1 MSTPTHVRA
10 LRNAPVRSQWTHA
23 RTQMAVAIERAA
35 SRALDHTAHA
45 FNATSHHRHDVLAVL
60 ADAIVCRV
68 FDGVDADLVLYA
80 WTPEAP
86 SLLSALRHELLCGR
100 SRREWS
106 ATDLLQSVTAVE
118 RLSAALEGDVAVRF
132 AQQFSGR
139 DAQQRLVEVAHDMR
153 SPLNAI
159 LLLVERMQQGHGGSV
174 SNTQQRHLALVYS
187 AAFELASM
195 ANDLM
200 DVARGGARLLAEPP
214 RAFSISHVLRSVR
227 DVVQPVAGERRLSLR
242 FSSPPSDQRLGQES
256 ALQRVLLNLT
266 TNALKFTTI
275 GSVTVEVQQC
285 IDPNA
290 LLFVVEDTGRGMPPS
305 QLDDIFKS
313 ISVPRTASPESFSAD
328 GLGLALCRKLVTAMR
343 GELVVESRVDHG
355 TRFTFS
361 LMLPV
366 VQRHSRDL

>member
-10 LRNAPVRSQWTHA
+10 LRNAPVRMHWTNA
-23 RTQMAVAIERAA
+23 RTQMAAAIERAA
-35 SRALDHTAHA
+35 ALALDHTPHA
-45 FNATSHHRHDVLAVL
+45 FNAAGHNTHDVLSVL

-68 FDGVDADLVLYA
+68 FDGIDADLALYV

-86 SLLSALRHELLCGR
+86 SLLAALRHELLCGD

-106 ATDLLQSVTAVE
+106 ATDLLQSVTAIE
-118 RLSAALEGDVAVRF
+118 RLSAALQVDAAVQF
-132 AQQFSGR
+132 AQQLSGR

-159 LLLVERMQQGHGGSV
+159 LLLVERMQQGHGGALHA
-174 SNTQQRHLALVYS
+174 TQQHHLSLVYS
-187 AAFELASM
+187 AAFGLNAM

-214 RAFSISHVLRSVR
+214 RAFSVSGVLRSVR
-227 DVVQPVAGERRLSLR
+227 DVVQPVAAERRLSLR
-242 FSSPPSDQRLGQES
+242 FSSPPDDQRLGQES

-275 GSVTVEVQQC
+275 GSVTVDVQQC
-285 IDPNA
+285 ADPDQ
-290 LLFVVEDTGRGMPPS
+290 LLFVVEDTGRGIPPA
-305 QLDDIFKS
+305 QLDDIFAS
-313 ISVPRTASPESFSAD
+313 ISTSRSATPESFSAD
-328 GLGLALCRKLVTAMR
+328 GLGLAICRKLVTAMR
-343 GELVVESRVDHG
+343 GELVVESRVGHG